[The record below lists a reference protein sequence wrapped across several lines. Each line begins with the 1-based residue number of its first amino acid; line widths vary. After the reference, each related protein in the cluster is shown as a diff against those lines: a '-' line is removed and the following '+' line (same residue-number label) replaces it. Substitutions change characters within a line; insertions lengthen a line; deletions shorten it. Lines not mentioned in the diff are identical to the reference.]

1 MFDVSQTEGEPL
13 PDLNTEAT
21 GDTGNLVEHLTAAA
35 DELGVTVRI
44 VPEAEWT
51 HGEAKGIC
59 EQLSLVD
66 VQPLVEVRDRK
77 NEADLARTLIHE
89 YAHALLHF
97 DVDDDDTERS
107 KREVEAEA
115 VAYVVGRYCG
125 LDTSGSALYL
135 AAWESDDPKIVRDR
149 LDRISSTAEELIDVL
164 EDGV

>member
-1 MFDVSQTEGEPL
+1 
-13 PDLNTEAT
+13 
-21 GDTGNLVEHLTAAA
+21 
-35 DELGVTVRI
+35 VTVRI

-51 HGEAKGIC
+51 HGEAKGTC

-66 VQPLVEVRDRK
+66 MQPRVLVDMQPRVEVRDRE

-97 DVDDDDTERS
+97 DVDDDTERA
-107 KREVEAEA
+107 KREVEVEA

-125 LDTSGSALYL
+125 LDTSGSAFYL
-135 AAWESDDPKIVRDR
+135 AAWESDDPEVVRDR
-149 LDRISSTAEELIDVL
+149 LDRISSTAEELIDVV